1 MVVMNDTI
9 KGDTMNALEILTSKS
24 KALANNI
31 KTIET
36 SGYTMKFV
44 DEFKTFVDSQR
55 SVLIIENDGSE
66 IYHEIT
72 KYETQ
77 FIMEDKE
84 GREVQVILSL
94 VSKFDGR
101 KIGKEIGMQGLI
113 ELAKAIKTSAD
124 MYLDD
129 MKVKID
135 AVYYSKGMQGWE
147 RSSFAGLENELDEL
161 SYF

>member
-1 MVVMNDTI
+1 MKAPQEAKKGIAAGVYNAVCYSLIDT
-9 KGDTMNALEILTSKS
+9 GTA
-24 KALANNI
+24 
-31 KTIET
+31 
-36 SGYTMKFV
+36 
-44 DEFKTFVDSQR
+44 
-55 SVLIIENDGSE
+55 
-66 IYHEIT
+66 
-72 KYETQ
+72 
-77 FIMEDKE
+77 
-84 GREVQVILSL
+84 

>member
-31 KTIET
+31 KTIENA
-36 SGYTMKFV
+36 GYTMKFV

-55 SVLIIENDGSE
+55 SVILNELDGSTTNKD
-66 IYHEIT
+66 IT

-77 FIMEDKE
+77 FIMEDNE

-101 KIGKEIGMQGLI
+101 KLGDEIDVAGIMA
-113 ELAKAIKTSAD
+113 LAQAIKSSAE
-124 MYLDD
+124 MNLDE

-135 AVYYSKGMQGWE
+135 AVYYSKGLQGWE

>member
-1 MVVMNDTI
+1 MIIMVVMNDTI

-31 KTIET
+31 KTIEN

-101 KIGKEIGMQGLI
+101 KIGKEIG
-113 ELAKAIKTSAD
+113 K
-124 MYLDD
+124 
-129 MKVKID
+129 
-135 AVYYSKGMQGWE
+135 
-147 RSSFAGLENELDEL
+147 
-161 SYF
+161 